1 MRHRTRREGSA
12 TGQGCASARSG
23 TRQHCHE
30 EMYSYLRPYLQRME
44 QPVRKRRNQK
54 FSVSELDFK
63 RLHGAKIYSRKWLVG
78 YTLIKGTM
86 GFPSTVLIILLKS
99 LKKNKEKRKKETEP
113 Q

>member
-1 MRHRTRREGSA
+1 
-12 TGQGCASARSG
+12 
-23 TRQHCHE
+23 
-30 EMYSYLRPYLQRME
+30 ME

-63 RLHGAKIYSRKWLVG
+63 RLHGEKIYSRKWLVG

-99 LKKNKEKRKKETEP
+99 LKKKIKKKEKKKQNHSKTWIC
-113 Q
+113 QQKNQNV

>member
-1 MRHRTRREGSA
+1 MQNLKEKGEMKQNRMRHRTRREGDA
-12 TGQGCASARSG
+12 TGQGCASARSR

-63 RLHGAKIYSRKWLVG
+63 RLHGEKIYFRKWLVG
-78 YTLIKGTM
+78 YTLIKGTT
-86 GFPSTVLIILLKS
+86 GFPITALIILLKS
-99 LKKNKEKRKKETEP
+99 
-113 Q
+113 